1 MESRVEQER
10 GTIRG
15 HTASL
20 EMQALKN
27 AELTQ
32 RKNELIERLREWKS
46 TTFKK
51 GKSPKKSPGKDS
63 QKENGSMVSLNL
75 NRSSVN
81 VGENTQKRGSVDSGD
96 LRMELEEQIKKEHAQ
111 KLVAVTELIKETA
124 NEDLNKAIYELHAQL
139 FLNSVQRQHMDELEE
154 KAGTAIQVLTMKHR
168 RELAVANEE
177 KAAYETHANDV
188 VNQLNDQM
196 TTLNE
201 LAMKRIEELEQENAK
216 LRET

>member
-1 MESRVEQER
+1 MRTEIPLPIPRESEAPLQALDEGVQIRLDIFQKASGESRSNKNAVLSEDTR
-10 GTIRG
+10 RR
-15 HTASL
+15 L

-96 LRMELEEQIKKEHAQ
+96 LRMELEEPFVQIN
-111 KLVAVTELIKETA
+111 LTA
-124 NEDLNKAIYELHAQL
+124 LTEDLEFMSAGRNPS
-139 FLNSVQRQHMDELEE
+139 LNNTSLKGE
-154 KAGTAIQVLTMKHR
+154 QV
-168 RELAVANEE
+168 V
-177 KAAYETHANDV
+177 
-188 VNQLNDQM
+188 
-196 TTLNE
+196 
-201 LAMKRIEELEQENAK
+201 
-216 LRET
+216 